1 MLKEGKCIVK
11 NYRNISDLVES
22 PLLSDK
28 DTFFSCL
35 SFNLENN
42 RLAALHLTS
51 RTGPRFEADLPE
63 LPTTTVSEEPDRDQ
77 LLYRPQSVCEEAEKE
92 YIKQCRTYRTFLFQS
107 NPRITALERDSR
119 LGDLVMDDAIVTLHN
134 CGYNIEKARDIMK
147 QQDALLAK
155 DSLFLT
161 QEDAKKFSKGI
172 KAHGKNFPKIRKEF
186 LPSHMREHL
195 VKFYYMWKKSRD
207 AVPPRALHR
216 TRLMPKKVIK
226 NGQPPRAQSCD
237 FIDYASA
244 SESELEEIQERACHH
259 CYDTKSRD
267 WHHAGSNRQLMCTEC
282 RLHYKKYGILRP
294 VERPATVP
302 LCLSRA
308 SPTDEMGVRTR
319 ANGKHRRKLSKGGRG
334 LESSP
339 AGDDKQSRKS
349 RKRIH
354 RHSAMSSDDILETS
368 ATSPQTAPS
377 TPIMNGTAAEKS
389 RQTSEPKDIE
399 MNGTPTTKEDQK
411 PSTSSSTVSSPSP
424 KVEKDEELA
433 SPPEKKIKHEPPE
446 LKPEIE
452 LIPPQ
457 QSMEVEVKE
466 EKENFPV
473 AIIKEEIDEGDEA
486 VLSIEQQKSLKE
498 IHENDLDQ
506 ECSIIYKT
514 DKSETRKRDESQIFQ
529 NEAILHLLEPVTLE
543 RVIQRNS
550 GNTCARRDL
559 IFKAELN
566 PHWAE
571 RKKIVEA
578 KRKRDAEAKRAKEEA
593 ERNKRASE
601 AAHESAAKAIQHF
614 QQNPPLLSTPQP
626 KISMDMNGFNGLDMN
641 ALQRIQ
647 VGAIPPM
654 PMMTQ
659 MDPRLMMQHHQ
670 AAQQQ
675 AHIMAMMEQ
684 HHKMQQQHHHQQ
696 QQQQQQAAAEAQRL
710 AQQQKQQQEQQQ
722 RQQHAA
728 QQQQQQQAA
737 AEAQRLAQQQQ
748 QQQEQQ
754 QRQQQQQ
761 LNAIQQK
768 QQQQH
773 PGMPP
778 HSGIVTPHPIQMM
791 MNPMLAGNPAHINL
805 MASLMQS
812 QHAQAFQA
820 QFQAQAQAELESQR
834 KRMEH
839 ELQQR
844 YVAAAQAQRAQA
856 EAHLQ
861 QHQQQQQNQ
870 QQQQQ
875 QKNQNQQ
882 QQQQH
887 SAAAALTQIA
897 NMSQQAMMNGMNAS
911 PEATQFIMA
920 QIMQQQHAAAQQ
932 QQQHQQNLLM
942 QNPNFIEALRKM
954 GDMTRTA

>member
-1 MLKEGKCIVK
+1 
-11 NYRNISDLVES
+11 
-22 PLLSDK
+22 
-28 DTFFSCL
+28 
-35 SFNLENN
+35 
-42 RLAALHLTS
+42 
-51 RTGPRFEADLPE
+51 
-63 LPTTTVSEEPDRDQ
+63 
-77 LLYRPQSVCEEAEKE
+77 
-92 YIKQCRTYRTFLFQS
+92 
-107 NPRITALERDSR
+107 
-119 LGDLVMDDAIVTLHN
+119 
-134 CGYNIEKARDIMK
+134 
-147 QQDALLAK
+147 
-155 DSLFLT
+155 
-161 QEDAKKFSKGI
+161 
-172 KAHGKNFPKIRKEF
+172 
-186 LPSHMREHL
+186 
-195 VKFYYMWKKSRD
+195 
-207 AVPPRALHR
+207 
-216 TRLMPKKVIK
+216 
-226 NGQPPRAQSCD
+226 
-237 FIDYASA
+237 
-244 SESELEEIQERACHH
+244 
-259 CYDTKSRD
+259 
-267 WHHAGSNRQLMCTEC
+267 
-282 RLHYKKYGILRP
+282 
-294 VERPATVP
+294 
-302 LCLSRA
+302 
-308 SPTDEMGVRTR
+308 
-319 ANGKHRRKLSKGGRG
+319 
-334 LESSP
+334 
-339 AGDDKQSRKS
+339 
-349 RKRIH
+349 
-354 RHSAMSSDDILETS
+354 
-368 ATSPQTAPS
+368 
-377 TPIMNGTAAEKS
+377 MNGTAA
-389 RQTSEPKDIE
+389 
-399 MNGTPTTKEDQK
+399 TTEDQK

-424 KVEKDEELA
+424 KVEKDEDFA

-446 LKPEIE
+446 FKPEIV
-452 LIPPQ
+452 LLPPQ
-457 QSMEVEVKE
+457 QPMEVEVKE

-473 AIIKEEIDEGDEA
+473 VIIKEEIDEGEQA

-498 IHENDLDQ
+498 IHEKDLDQ
-506 ECSIIYKT
+506 ECSNIYKT
-514 DKSETRKRDESQIFQ
+514 QKSETNRRDESQIFQ

-543 RVIQRNS
+543 REIQRKS

-559 IFKAELN
+559 VFKAQLN

-614 QQNPPLLSTPQP
+614 QQHPPLLSTPQP
-626 KISMDMNGFNGLDMN
+626 KTSLDMNGFNGLDMN

-647 VGAIPPM
+647 VGAIPPF
-654 PMMTQ
+654 PMMPQ

-684 HHKMQQQHHHQQ
+684 HHKLQQQHHHQQ
-696 QQQQQQAAAEAQRL
+696 QQQQHQAAAEAQRL

-722 RQQHAA
+722 RQQQAA

-768 QQQQH
+768 QQQQQQQH

-791 MNPMLAGNPAHINL
+791 MNPMLAGNPAHLNL

-820 QFQAQAQAELESQR
+820 QIQAQAQAEVESQR

-861 QHQQQQQNQ
+861 QQQN
-870 QQQQQ
+870 
-875 QKNQNQQ
+875 NQNQQQ

-897 NMSQQAMMNGMNAS
+897 NMSQQAMMNGINAS
-911 PEATQFIMA
+911 PEAAQFIMA